1 MTRSPAPAVRA
12 RRLAS
17 RKIVTALFVDLVG
30 STSLA
35 DALDVEAYRALMERY
50 FAEASAVI
58 TRHGGFLEKFIG
70 DAVMAVFGVP

>member
-1 MTRSPAPAVRA
+1 MTGTPWPRGTATAARPARHS
-12 RRLAS
+12 S

-58 TRHGGFLEKFIG
+58 ESTPTISASH
-70 DAVMAVFGVP
+70 